1 MMTRTLVDLLLGAVA
16 LGAIIAG
23 VWLQPR
29 RRSRPAPPLPDP
41 PPTRGHQTRA
51 MRLTQ
56 AASSRR
62 ATTW

>member
-29 RRSRPAPPLPDP
+29 RRSRPAPP
-41 PPTRGHQTRA
+41 PTRGHQTRA